1 VVRAF
6 DDDLALS
13 TEAREMPQ
21 VSVLLVDDRAE
32 NLFALEVS
40 LEPLGQRLVRAQS
53 GDAAL
58 RAVLDEQFAV
68 ILMDV
73 RMPGLDGFETLA
85 MLRQRDRTKH
95 IPIIFLTAYPEQQQ
109 LTRSYESGAVDY
121 ISKPFEP
128 ETLRSKVSVFVH
140 LRQNEL
146 ALQAAHA
153 ELEQRVLARTAE
165 LAAANVALEREIAER
180 KAMEHKL
187 IEQAHHDALTGLAN
201 RTLLMRHL
209 DLAVAQSRRRATP
222 SFAVMML
229 DVDRFKVINDSLG
242 HLAGDEL
249 LVGIANRL
257 SHCLREVDTAARLGG
272 DEFAV
277 IIDGVNDIR
286 DATRSAERFQR
297 ALETPFVIDGR
308 EVFATSSIGLAMMNK
323 RYEKGEELLR
333 DADAAMYRAK
343 DAGRARY
350 QVFDL
355 EMHDSATAQLK
366 LEADLYRA
374 LERRELVLHYQP
386 IVTLGDG
393 KIAAFEALLRWN
405 HPERGLVLPD
415 DFIPL
420 AEETTLI
427 RPIGRWVIEEACRQ
441 LAAWGDDS
449 IGMNINLSAAQLP
462 DASLAATLEQSARD
476 AGIAP
481 ERVTLELAESAMM
494 SRGSAEQA
502 LARLHEIREL
512 GIGLALDDFG
522 TGYSCLSHLQEL
534 SVSMVKIDRT
544 FVHRIGTPD
553 ERPEIVRAIV
563 SLAHAL
569 GIAVTAEGVETAEQL
584 ERLRGLACEHAQ
596 GYFFA
601 RPLDAAAAAAL
612 LAEPPRW

>member
-1 VVRAF
+1 MVLAAKDSLAF
-6 DDDLALS
+6 ADEHAL
-13 TEAREMPQ
+13 PQ

-32 NLFALEVS
+32 NLCALEAS

-95 IPIIFLTAYPEQQQ
+95 IPIIFLTAYPEQAQ
-109 LTRSYESGAVDY
+109 LVRSYESGAVDY
-121 ISKPFEP
+121 ITKPFEP
-128 ETLRSKVSVFVH
+128 DTLRTKVSVFVH

-146 ALQAAHA
+146 ALEAAHA

-187 IEQAHHDALTGLAN
+187 IDQAHHDSLTGLAN
-201 RTLLMRHL
+201 RMLLMRHL
-209 DLAVAQSRRRATP
+209 DHAVAQSRRRANP

-229 DVDRFKVINDSLG
+229 DVDRFKAINDSFG

-249 LVGIANRL
+249 LVGIAQRL

-277 IIDGVNDIR
+277 LLDGITDIR

-297 ALETPFVIDGR
+297 ALEKPFVIQGR
-308 EVFATSSIGLAMMNK
+308 EVHATSSIGIAMMGK
-323 RYEKGEELLR
+323 RYLKGEELLR

-355 EMHDSATAQLK
+355 EMHDSATAQSK

-374 LERRELVLHYQP
+374 IERRELALHYQP
-386 IVTLGDG
+386 IVSLRDG
-393 KIAAFEALLRWN
+393 KVASFEALLRWN
-405 HPERGLVLPD
+405 HPERGLVMPA
-415 DFIPL
+415 DFIAL

-441 LAAWGDDS
+441 LATWGDDS
-449 IGMNINLSAAQLP
+449 LAMAINLSAIQLP
-462 DASLAATLEQSARD
+462 NASLASTLDQATRA

-481 ERVTLELAESAMM
+481 QRLIVELTESALM
-494 SRGSAEQA
+494 SRVGVTEQA
-502 LARLHEIREL
+502 VARLGEIREL
-512 GIGLALDDFG
+512 GIGIALDRFG
-522 TGYSCLSHLQEL
+522 SGYSRVGHLDEL
-534 SVSMVKIDRT
+534 GISTLKIDRA
-544 FVHRIGTPD
+544 FVDKSET
-553 ERPEIVRAIV
+553 VRGIV

-584 ERLRGLACEHAQ
+584 QRLRSLECEHAQ

-601 RPLDAAAAAAL
+601 RPLEATAAAAL
-612 LAEPPRW
+612 LADKPRW

>member
-1 VVRAF
+1 MVLAL
-6 DDDLALS
+6 DDDVALAPS
-13 TEAREMPQ
+13 ARELPK

-32 NLFALEVS
+32 NLFALEAS

-53 GDAAL
+53 GDDAL

-85 MLRQRDRTKH
+85 LLRQRERTRH
-95 IPIIFLTAYPEQQQ
+95 IPIIFLTAYPEQA
-109 LTRSYESGAVDY
+109 LLVRSYESGAVDY
-121 ISKPFEP
+121 ITKPFEP
-128 ETLRSKVSVFVH
+128 HALRSKVSVFVH

-146 ALQAAHA
+146 ALKAAHA
-153 ELEQRVLARTAE
+153 ELEQRVLERTGE

-180 KAMEHKL
+180 KAMEHML
-187 IEQAHHDALTGLAN
+187 IEQAHTDALTGLAN

-209 DLAVAQSRRRATP
+209 DHAVAQSRRRATP

-242 HLAGDEL
+242 HLVGDEL

-257 SHCLREVDTAARLGG
+257 RRCLREVDTAARLGG

-277 IIDGVNDIR
+277 LLDGITDIR

-297 ALETPFVIDGR
+297 ALASPFVIEGR
-308 EVFATSSIGLAMMNK
+308 EVFVTSSIGLAMMGR

-355 EMHDSATAQLK
+355 EMHESATRQLK
-366 LEADLYRA
+366 LEADLHRA
-374 LERRELVLHYQP
+374 IERHELVLHYQP
-386 IVTLGDG
+386 IVTLADR
-393 KIAAFEALLRWN
+393 KIIGFEALLRWN
-405 HPERGLVLPD
+405 HPERGLVLPR
-415 DFIPL
+415 DFLAL

-427 RPIGRWVIEEACRQ
+427 RPIGRWVFEEACRQ
-441 LAAWGDDS
+441 LAAFGDDAL
-449 IGMNINLSAAQLP
+449 GMTINLSATQLL
-462 DASLAATLEQSARD
+462 DTGLGTTLDEALRAA
-476 AGIAP
+476 GVAP
-481 ERVTLELAESAMM
+481 GRVTLELSESAVMA
-494 SRGSAEQA
+494 RAGTADQA
-502 LARLHEIREL
+502 YVRLREL
-512 GIGLALDDFG
+512 RDLGVALALDDFG

-534 SVSMVKIDRT
+534 AVKAIKIDRT
-544 FVHRIGTPD
+544 FVAQIGKH
-553 ERPEIVRAIV
+553 EREIVPAIV

-569 GIAVTAEGVETAEQL
+569 GITVTAEGVETAEQL
-584 ERLRGLACEHAQ
+584 ERLRALACEHAQ

-601 RPLDAAAAAAL
+601 RPLEAAAAVAL
-612 LAEPPRW
+612 LADPPRW

>member
-1 VVRAF
+1 MVLAV
-6 DDDLALS
+6 DNNLALAD
-13 TEAREMPQ
+13 EHVLPQ

-32 NLFALEVS
+32 NLCALEAS

-95 IPIIFLTAYPEQQQ
+95 IPIIFLTAYPEQAQ
-109 LTRSYESGAVDY
+109 LVRSYESGAVDY
-121 ISKPFEP
+121 ITKPFEP
-128 ETLRSKVSVFVH
+128 DTLRSKVSVFVH

-187 IEQAHHDALTGLAN
+187 IEQAHHDSLTGLAN
-201 RTLLMRHL
+201 RMLLMRHL
-209 DLAVAQSRRRATP
+209 DHAVAQSRRRAHP

-229 DVDRFKVINDSLG
+229 DVDRFKAINDSFG

-249 LVGIANRL
+249 LVGMAQRL

-277 IIDGVNDIR
+277 LLDGITDIR

-297 ALETPFVIDGR
+297 ALEKPFVIQGR
-308 EVFATSSIGLAMMNK
+308 EVHATSSIGIAMMSK
-323 RYEKGEELLR
+323 RYAKGEELLR

-355 EMHDSATAQLK
+355 EMHDSATAQSR

-374 LERRELVLHYQP
+374 VERRELALHYQP
-386 IVTLGDG
+386 IVSLRDG
-393 KIAAFEALLRWN
+393 KVAAFEALLRWN
-405 HPERGLVLPD
+405 HPDHGLVIPA
-415 DFIPL
+415 DFIAL

-449 IGMNINLSAAQLP
+449 IAMTINLSATQLP
-462 DASLAATLEQSARD
+462 NASLAAALDQATRA

-481 ERVTLELAESAMM
+481 SRLTVELTEGALM
-494 SRGSAEQA
+494 SRAGIAEQA
-502 LARLHEIREL
+502 QARLHEIREL
-512 GIGLALDDFG
+512 GIGIALDDFG
-522 TGYSCLSHLQEL
+522 SGYSRVGHLHEL
-534 SVSMVKIDRT
+534 GVSTIKIDRT
-544 FVHRIGTPD
+544 FVD
-553 ERPEIVRAIV
+553 QPETVRGIV

-569 GIAVTAEGVETAEQL
+569 GLSVTAEGVETAEQL
-584 ERLRGLACEHAQ
+584 ERLRELACEHAQ

-601 RPLDAAAAAAL
+601 RPLEADAAAAL
-612 LAEPPRW
+612 LADKPRW